1 MVNSVSY
8 PGPAAVDMGP
18 KVGTG
23 TGQPAQTNVH
33 ASTAAPAAPQVEAS
47 IPDVVKAAAP
57 QLAPMVPSV
66 PAAAP
71 LVQPLTS
78 LALWRDGETGMQ
90 MAVVRDRVT
99 GEVVEEFPTERAR
112 RLAAMIKAQQAMA
125 QELQADQA
133 GTPRLDLK
141 T

>member
-18 KVGTG
+18 KTGTG
-23 TGQPAQTNVH
+23 TGTQPAQTSVP
-33 ASTAAPAAPQVEAS
+33 AQSQPAPQVEKAPIPVQTAAPAA
-47 IPDVVKAAAP
+47 
-57 QLAPMVPSV
+57 APMVQS
-66 PAAAP
+66 AP

-99 GEVVEEFPTERAR
+99 GEVIEEFPTERAR
-112 RLAAMIKAQQAMA
+112 RLAAMVKAQQAVA
-125 QELQADQA
+125 QELQMEQL
-133 GTPRLDLK
+133 GTPRLDIK

>member
-8 PGPAAVDMGP
+8 PGPAAVDLGP

-23 TGQPAQTNVH
+23 TGSQPAQVSVPTPAQPAPQAEKAPVPVK
-33 ASTAAPAAPQVEAS
+33 TAAPVPTT
-47 IPDVVKAAAP
+47 
-57 QLAPMVPSV
+57 PMVST
-66 PAAAP
+66 AP

-78 LALWRDGETGMQ
+78 LALWRDSETGMQ

-112 RLAAMIKAQQAMA
+112 RLVAMVKAQQAVA
-125 QELQADQA
+125 QELQMEQL

>member
-1 MVNSVSY
+1 MVNPVSY
-8 PGPAAVDMGP
+8 PGSAAADMGP
-18 KVGTG
+18 KAGAGTG
-23 TGQPAQTNVH
+23 GQPAQ
-33 ASTAAPAAPQVEAS
+33 ASVPAAAPAPAPQVEA
-47 IPDVVKAAAP
+47 IVPDGVKPAAP

-112 RLAAMIKAQQAMA
+112 RLAAMVKAQEAMA